1 MNIKEQ
7 ITEAMRNNKVVMVE
21 FEDEILGQ
29 PDYGEYLDE
38 VEICGYSID
47 RFNEN
52 LIFENDLESDLNICA
67 VYIGWKRDDEIILK
81 KAWESGRNRQ
91 LKRKEIIYEKQS
103 RLQ

>member
-1 MNIKEQ
+1 MEESRMSIKQQ
-7 ITEAMRNNKVVMVE
+7 IIEALRCNKIVMLE
-21 FEDEILGQ
+21 YEDEIFGQ

-52 LIFENDLESDLNICA
+52 LIFENDPESDLNICA

-81 KAWESGRNRQ
+81 KAWESGQNRCGG
-91 LKRKEIIYEKQS
+91 E
-103 RLQ
+103 